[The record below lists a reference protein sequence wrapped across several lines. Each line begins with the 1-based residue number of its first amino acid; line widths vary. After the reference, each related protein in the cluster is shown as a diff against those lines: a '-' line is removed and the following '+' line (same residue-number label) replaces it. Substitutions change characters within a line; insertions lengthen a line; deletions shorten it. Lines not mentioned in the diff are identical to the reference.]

1 MNPPV
6 DNDNIEVAPDGAAS
20 NWSYTLDEDAGT
32 ITLNQYTGSEIDVTI
47 YGKYLVNGKVYNTKI
62 GSNPNASNY
71 SPYMFNGSGYGSTNT
86 NCKNIQTITFKE
98 GVDTSECTN
107 MSFMF
112 YNCQSLNLINFTSTI
127 VTTMKQMSYE
137 DSKLPL
143 LDTSNFDTSNVTNMY
158 GIFYNCTSLTQINGL
173 EYFNTSKVTDMDDMF
188 EYCTSLIE
196 LDLRSFDTSNVTSMY
211 KMFSYCL
218 KLTTINGLENL
229 DTSNVT
235 DMDDMFEYCTSLTSL
250 DLSNW
255 DTSKVTTMTDM
266 FNSCTSL
273 TNIIGLENFDVS
285 NVTDM
290 TNIFYK
296 CLCFNDIK
304 DIILKWNI
312 DKEHLVADENLAML
326 LGCNCDDFAEED

>member
-1 MNPPV
+1 MKKYASPNSFKSLINIIQRELAVVKELEERVTSLENELHPPV
-6 DNDNIEVAPDGAAS
+6 IVEVAPDGAAS
-20 NWSYTLDEDAGT
+20 NWNYTLDDTNNT
-32 ITLNQYTGSEIDVTI
+32 ITLNYYTGSETDVTV
-47 YGKYLVNGKVYNTKI
+47 YGRYQISGKTYDTKI
-62 GSNPNASNY
+62 GNGNASY
-71 SPYMFNGSGYGSTNT
+71 STPYMFNGNATT

-98 GVDTSECTN
+98 G
-107 MSFMF
+107 
-112 YNCQSLNLINFTSTI
+112 I
-127 VTTMKQMSYE
+127 
-137 DSKLPL
+137 
-143 LDTSNFDTSNVTNMY
+143 DTSNVTNMSNM
-158 GIFYNCTSLTQINGL
+158 FYKCSALTQ
-173 EYFNTSKVTDMDDMF
+173 
-188 EYCTSLIE
+188 
-196 LDLRSFDTSNVTSMY
+196 
-211 KMFSYCL
+211 
-218 KLTTINGLENL
+218 INGLENL

-273 TNIIGLENFDVS
+273 TKIIGLENFDVS